1 MDVSTS
7 FGMFLSG
14 QIKLNKFFLH
24 NGFWQHSAACM
35 CLSDALGNTR
45 NVPFLAC
52 RPIVH
57 VSPFVVIEHKN
68 FARRMLTIFTY
79 TGAMLRCTRQETLQ
93 NFVRVCEHV
102 NTCKYL
108 C

>member
-1 MDVSTS
+1 
-7 FGMFLSG
+7 MFLSG

-24 NGFWQHSAACM
+24 NGFWQHSAACT

-68 FARRMLTIFTY
+68 FARRMLAIFTY
-79 TGAMLRCTRQETLQ
+79 AGAMLQCTRQETFQ
-93 NFVRVCEHV
+93 NFVRVSM
-102 NTCKYL
+102 
-108 C
+108 